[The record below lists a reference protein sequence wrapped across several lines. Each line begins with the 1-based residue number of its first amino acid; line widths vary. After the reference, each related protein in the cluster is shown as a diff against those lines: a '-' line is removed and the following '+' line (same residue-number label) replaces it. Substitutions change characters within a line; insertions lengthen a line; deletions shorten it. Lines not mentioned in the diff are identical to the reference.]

1 MDHSILAQVSLSTC
15 ICTHQIGMVD
25 AYMFIVYFKLNYIST
40 YLEGRLKPWIIER
53 NNMKTQ
59 GLSWDTF
66 DQHQIG
72 AL

>member
-1 MDHSILAQVSLSTC
+1 MEDVCVLLYIITV
-15 ICTHQIGMVD
+15 M
-25 AYMFIVYFKLNYIST
+25 LNYIRT

-53 NNMKTQ
+53 NNVKTQ